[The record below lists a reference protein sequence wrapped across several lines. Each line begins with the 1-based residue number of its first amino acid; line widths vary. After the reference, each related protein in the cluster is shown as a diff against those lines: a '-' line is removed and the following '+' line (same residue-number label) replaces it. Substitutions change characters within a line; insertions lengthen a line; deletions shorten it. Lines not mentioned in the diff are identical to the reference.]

1 MYVCMC
7 PACIYGWLKAGL
19 EAVLAELHVRAI
31 TSISAQKGYWL
42 AFKSVVQGLEPSHKH
57 TLACTRTYLCCSHTY
72 TNLLT
77 YTDTHTQAQTLNQA
91 HTTSLTHTNTHSIP
105 HARLH

>member
-72 TNLLT
+72 TNL
-77 YTDTHTQAQTLNQA
+77 
-91 HTTSLTHTNTHSIP
+91 
-105 HARLH
+105 HAVGGTRSPGCTGSTRHGTAEPSG